1 MVGAPHT
8 TGMRE
13 RVQRSYALHYLYVM
27 QSRAKLLIRDLI
39 WIRRGYPGYTKS
51 HSPPSVIMGDNPAP
65 GCLLLQLL
73 QKDDDETLRELCRR
87 DSVAGM
93 VQALDAQGGNRDCAG
108 ASSAAWTATARL
120 VLDTLATVGVAVDD
134 HHATPPLDEYA
145 LEMDEADRRHSARL
159 RLTTIVKRSLG
170 YERYLHTNLHRPT
183 PPGVFMGVH
192 FGHADEKAVWH
203 RTGCHCRNRAA
214 TAGFGSELIY
224 SKGLNRQICSRQKQF
239 YGQQP

>member
-1 MVGAPHT
+1 
-8 TGMRE
+8 
-13 RVQRSYALHYLYVM
+13 
-27 QSRAKLLIRDLI
+27 
-39 WIRRGYPGYTKS
+39 
-51 HSPPSVIMGDNPAP
+51 MGDTPAP

-93 VQALDAQGGNRDCAG
+93 VQALDAQGGDRDCAG
-108 ASSAAWTATARL
+108 ASSAAWTANARL

-159 RLTTIVKRSLG
+159 RLTTVVKRRLG

-183 PPGVFMGVH
+183 PPGMFMVLDMPPQNESALG
-192 FGHADEKAVWH
+192 
-203 RTGCHCRNRAA
+203 R
-214 TAGFGSELIY
+214 
-224 SKGLNRQICSRQKQF
+224 
-239 YGQQP
+239 

>member
-27 QSRAKLLIRDLI
+27 QSRAKLLIRVILV
-39 WIRRGYPGYTKS
+39 RVYERSFSSGPECY
-51 HSPPSVIMGDNPAP
+51 IMGDTPAA

-73 QKDDDETLRELCRR
+73 QEDDDETLRELCRR

-93 VQALDAQGGNRDCAG
+93 VHALDAQGGNGDCAG
-108 ASSAAWTATARL
+108 ASSAAWTANARL

-170 YERYLHTNLHRPT
+170 YARYVHTNLHRPT
-183 PPGVFMGVH
+183 PPGVFRIWTMDMDRIWTMRH
-192 FGHADEKAVWH
+192 EPAE
-203 RTGCHCRNRAA
+203 
-214 TAGFGSELIY
+214 
-224 SKGLNRQICSRQKQF
+224 
-239 YGQQP
+239 